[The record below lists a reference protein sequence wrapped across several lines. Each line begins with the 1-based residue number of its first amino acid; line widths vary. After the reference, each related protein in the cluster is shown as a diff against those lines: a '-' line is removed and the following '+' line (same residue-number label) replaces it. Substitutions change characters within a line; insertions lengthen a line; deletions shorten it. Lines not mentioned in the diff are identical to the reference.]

1 MQKSAANIV
10 LALCVVFMCGLAAQT
25 TEPLTLKYG
34 APLKAQR
41 VWDWWRNIKA
51 GHLQSVTVAR
61 DDAEKRHNRYRI
73 GRVDPS
79 IGTDVE
85 DEHKF
90 GSPTG
95 LVKFKS
101 QAIKREQTAD
111 AKAEYEQLEALCA
124 DIQADRKIKY
134 PVIWRTDN
142 RLSPWATN
150 EVGNIGSFYKMLVDS
165 TDTQGRVIVRP
176 YEFVETEVNQGSH
189 VIPSRSGGAVVIP
202 RRSVHYIATRTDR
215 MLIVLADVDAT
226 AYQPLVGQVV
236 ETSDAWEL
244 HPPSDSDRARGI
256 EYEARPY
263 SIQSWIDR
271 SEKTD
276 GKSPR

>member
-25 TEPLTLKYG
+25 TEPLTLKFG

-51 GHLQSVTVAR
+51 GHLERMKTAR
-61 DDAEKRHNRYRI
+61 DGAQKRYNRYRI

-90 GSPTG
+90 DGPTG

-101 QAIKREQTAD
+101 QAIKREQTAR
-111 AKAEYEQLEALCA
+111 AKAEYEQLAALCA
-124 DIQADRKIKY
+124 DIQEDRNIKY
-134 PVIWRTDN
+134 PVIWHTDSS
-142 RLSPWATN
+142 LSPWATN
-150 EVGNIGSFYKMLVDS
+150 EAGNIGHFYKMLVDS
-165 TDTQGRVIVRP
+165 TDTQGRVLVRP
-176 YEFVETEVNQGSH
+176 FEFLETEIDQGSH
-189 VIPSRSGGAVVIP
+189 VVPSRNGVIVIP
-202 RRSVHYIATRTDR
+202 RRAVSYVATRTDR
-215 MLIVLADVDAT
+215 MLIVLADVDAAT
-226 AYQPLVGQVV
+226 YQPLVGQVI

-263 SIQSWIDR
+263 SIQPWIDR
-271 SEKTD
+271 AAQPD
-276 GKSPR
+276 AKSPR